1 MVSTLNHL
9 QLLDVVA
16 LKEPLPQHHLC
27 AGQVGTIVEILAP
40 DVYEIDFSDDDGQTY
55 AMLPLHSSQLL
66 KLYFASEEILENRF
80 EAAQEKDQ
88 PMSNTIHQ
96 HGFGDNIAGDK
107 VMGDKIGT
115 QINNSQNLAQAA
127 KDIKNLL
134 DQLDRDYD
142 RTTPT
147 GQAMISAKTIEA
159 IENNPTLKA
168 RVINA
173 LKEGGTTALETAID
187 HPAIKP
193 VVAMLKGFMDAK

>member
-16 LKEPLPQHHLC
+16 LKESLPQHHLC

-40 DVYEIDFSDDDGQTY
+40 EVYEIDFSDDDGQTY
-55 AMLPLHSSQLL
+55 ALLPLHSSQLL
-66 KLYFASEEILENRF
+66 KLYYAPDEISEDRF
-80 EAAQEKDQ
+80 EMVQNEDQ
-88 PMSNTIHQ
+88 LMSNTIHQ

-127 KDIKNLL
+127 KDIKALL

-159 IENNPTLKA
+159 IEKNPTLKA

-173 LKEGGTTALETAID
+173 LKEGGTTALEVAID

-193 VVAMLKGFMDAK
+193 VVAMLKGFIDA

>member
-16 LKEPLPQHHLC
+16 LKESLPQHHLC

-40 DVYEIDFSDDDGQTY
+40 EVYEIDFSDDDGQTY

-66 KLYFASEEILENRF
+66 KLYYAPDEISEDRF
-80 EAAQEKDQ
+80 EMVQNEDQ
-88 PMSNTIHQ
+88 LMSNTIHQ

-127 KDIKNLL
+127 KDIKALL

-159 IENNPTLKA
+159 IEKNPTLKA

-193 VVAMLKGFMDAK
+193 VVAMLKGFMDA